1 MINSQNKFED
11 SRREFLVRL
20 LASGVFA
27 GMAPSAIFLSHEAW
41 AERLGQLPGALLEGR
56 SIYDLKGQVKV
67 NGITATIETNI
78 TANDTIETGDKS
90 YIIFAVG
97 KDAFILRSNSQLDLS
112 SDKENK
118 TDSDV
123 KKALV
128 NTLRLV
134 TGKLLS
140 VFGKSRHRITT
151 PTATI
156 GIRGTGIYVE
166 SDPEESYVCTCYG
179 TTELIAI
186 NDQSSNETIVSE
198 HHDAPRYISASGSS
212 GQLIRPAPF
221 KNHDDI
227 ELLLIEEL
235 VGRQPPF
242 PVPGGRRRSSI
253 SPY

>member
-1 MINSQNKFED
+1 MPTDSFEE
-11 SRREFLVRL
+11 SRRTFLLQL
-20 LASGVFA
+20 LASGAYA
-27 GMAPSAIFLSHEAW
+27 GITSSGLLISNNLQ
-41 AERLGQLPGALLEGR
+41 AEKLGQLPGGLLQGR
-56 SIYDLKGQVKV
+56 SIYDLKGVVKV
-67 NGITATIETNI
+67 NGNVATLETPV
-78 TANDTIETGDKS
+78 TANDIIETSDKS

-97 KDAFILRSNSQLDLS
+97 KDAFILRSNSRLNLS
-112 SDKENK
+112 SGKEEK
-118 TDSDV
+118 TG
-123 KKALV
+123 KNIKQALV
-128 NTLRLV
+128 NSLRLV

-140 VFGKSRHRITT
+140 VFGKSKHRITT

-166 SDPEESYVCTCYG
+166 SYPDESYVCTCYG
-179 TTELIAI
+179 ETEIVAV
-186 NDQSSNETIVSE
+186 NDPNSKERIVSE
-198 HHDAPRYISASGSS
+198 HHDAPRYISASGQD

-227 ELLLIEEL
+227 ELQLIEEL